1 MKVVAIAGGFD
12 PVHKGHIRLI
22 QEAARLGGKLVII
35 LNNDNWLKK
44 KKGFAF
50 MAEDER
56 AEVLRAIRGIDEV
69 IITSHLFVKKWKI
82 LNQTSTL
89 TVAIVLLMTF
99 QSLNFVIIWESK
111 WCSMWEEKRLKAQAG
126 WLKRFKTPVN
136 VGPTQNF
143 LQYYHP
149 KPREGD
155 CSSPRAFFSCA
166 PDPPLR

>member
-69 IITSHLFVKKWKI
+69 IITSHQENPADMSVCKEVEDLKPDIFANGGDRFADDIPEFKLCNKLGIKMVFNVGGKKAQSSSGLVKK
-82 LNQTSTL
+82 
-89 TVAIVLLMTF
+89 V
-99 QSLNFVIIWESK
+99 
-111 WCSMWEEKRLKAQAG
+111 
-126 WLKRFKTPVN
+126 
-136 VGPTQNF
+136 QN
-143 LQYYHP
+143 
-149 KPREGD
+149 
-155 CSSPRAFFSCA
+155 SS
-166 PDPPLR
+166 